1 MPEGGAADDPDRLAR
16 LEEMR
21 ARRAAER
28 SQVRAQTRSQIEQ
41 DRARQRAEA
50 EARAEERRQAHAR
63 AREEAAAEKARQAA
77 EDKARKEAEAA
88 EKARAEAEEK
98 ARKAA
103 EAAARKAAE
112 DKAREAAE
120 AAMRLPSP
128 AAPPDGAAPPLEAP
142 ATDVPG
148 LPPAAAPLPS
158 AGVPAAGAAA
168 PLPSLARSVLPARP
182 GGRALAGAVPP
193 PGGTPAETPLAGFAL
208 PPARPQRRHWGILAS
223 FVLVV
228 LLPFLAAGAYL
239 WGVARD
245 QYASTVAFSV
255 RQEEMQS
262 SLDILGGMTRLAGS
276 ATSDSDILYEFI
288 RSQDM
293 VAQVAQRADL
303 RAIWSRAWPDD
314 PVFAFDPSGTIEDLH
329 AHWLRMVRLS
339 YDAGTG
345 IITVR
350 ANAFDPAEAQGVA
363 QALFDESSRMI
374 NALSEE
380 ARADATR
387 YAAEE
392 RDRAFERLAAARQAL
407 TAFRLRTQIV
417 DIGSDLQ
424 GQMGIL
430 TTLQAQL
437 AEVLIELDLLRETAQ
452 ASDPRIRQ
460 AERRIEVIEARIAA
474 ERAKFGEGGQGPGGE
489 DYARIAAEFERLTV
503 EREFAEATYRSA
515 LAAYDGAVSEAQR
528 QSRYLAA
535 HVRPTRAEQALYP
548 QRLMLFGLAGFFLLL
563 FWAVGVL
570 VYYSVRDR
578 R

>member
-1 MPEGGAADDPDRLAR
+1 
-16 LEEMR
+16 MR

-28 SQVRAQTRSQIEQ
+28 SVVRAQTRSQIEQ
-41 DRARQRAEA
+41 DRARLRAEA

-63 AREEAAAEKARQAA
+63 AKEEAAAEKARKAA
-77 EDKARKEAEAA
+77 EETARKEALAA
-88 EKARAEAEEK
+88 EQAQRAAEDQ

-103 EAAARKAAE
+103 EALADA
-112 DKAREAAE
+112 AAE
-120 AAMRLPSP
+120 AARRLPSP
-128 AAPPDGAAPPLEAP
+128 AAPAPEGAPPLPGPARPDDGLAPPPPPPPVAPPPGGAAP
-142 ATDVPG
+142 
-148 LPPAAAPLPS
+148 
-158 AGVPAAGAAA
+158 

-182 GGRALAGAVPP
+182 GGRALAGAAPP
-193 PGGTPAETPLAGFAL
+193 PPADPPPLAGFAV
-208 PPARPQRRHWGILAS
+208 PPARAQRRHWGILAG
-223 FVLVV
+223 FVLLV

-239 WGVARD
+239 WRVAQD

-288 RSQDM
+288 RSQDL
-293 VAQVAQRADL
+293 VAQVATRVDL
-303 RAIWSRAWPDD
+303 RAIWGRAWPAD
-314 PVFAFDPSGTIEDLH
+314 PVFAFDPAGTIEDLH

-350 ANAFDPAEAQGVA
+350 VNAFDPADAQAVA
-363 QALFDESSRMI
+363 QVLFDESSRMI

-430 TTLQAQL
+430 TTLQGQL
-437 AEVLIELDLLRETAQ
+437 AEVLIELDLLRETAP
-452 ASDPRIRQ
+452 AGDPRIRQ
-460 AERRIEVIEARIAA
+460 AERRIAVIEARIAA

-515 LAAYDGAVSEAQR
+515 LASYDAAVSEAQR

-535 HVRPTRAEQALYP
+535 HIRPTRAEQALYP
-548 QRLMLFGLAGFFLLL
+548 QRLMLFGLTGFFLLL